1 MSLEKKVCPLGAQNG
16 RTPFL
21 TKKAWPR
28 LDYEWDPA
36 SVQTDDDDDGSGGRG
51 NQMTE

>member
-1 MSLEKKVCPLGAQNG
+1 MILEKKVCPLGAQNG

-28 LDYEWDPA
+28 LDYECKMMMM
-36 SVQTDDDDDGSGGRG
+36 
-51 NQMTE
+51 MTMVTVAEGTK